1 MKGVTTKRDTEN
13 EMLDEIKKAYKKIH
27 DQRDT
32 IDHLKR
38 QYYRI
43 DLENDN
49 LTRNNAWL
57 ITWAILSI
65 IIIIALVFRQFDA

>member
-1 MKGVTTKRDTEN
+1 MKGVTTKRDTKN

-32 IDHLKR
+32 IDYLKR
-38 QYYRI
+38 QYYRV